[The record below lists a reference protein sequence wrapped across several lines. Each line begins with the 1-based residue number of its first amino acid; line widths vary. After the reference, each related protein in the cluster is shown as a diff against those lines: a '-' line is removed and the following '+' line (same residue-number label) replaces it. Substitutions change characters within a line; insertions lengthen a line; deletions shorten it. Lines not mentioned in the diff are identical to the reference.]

1 MPQAADGGG
10 QAAGS
15 WRRLGGE
22 DDLSGDLGERKHTAG
37 GRGGGGGVLSHAER
51 AERPWVPVT
60 ATILGFCLI
69 PWAGRAL
76 RPTPKSQ
83 GVDCYSIS

>member
-22 DDLSGDLGERKHTAG
+22 DDLSGDGA
-37 GRGGGGGVLSHAER
+37 GGGGVLSHAER
-51 AERPWVPVT
+51 AERRWVPVT

>member
-1 MPQAADGGG
+1 MEGDKPQEARGGWEERMIYQGTG
-10 QAAGS
+10 Q
-15 WRRLGGE
+15 
-22 DDLSGDLGERKHTAG
+22 
-37 GRGGGGGVLSHAER
+37 GGGGGVLSHAER
-51 AERPWVPVT
+51 AERRWVPVT

>member
-1 MPQAADGGG
+1 MEGDKPQEAGGG
-10 QAAGS
+10 WEEKMIYQGT
-15 WRRLGGE
+15 WGRGNTL
-22 DDLSGDLGERKHTAG
+22 L
-37 GRGGGGGVLSHAER
+37 GRGGVRGGVLSHAER
-51 AERPWVPVT
+51 AERRWVPVT